1 MNVAVNGALR
11 VSDALCNRDEPV
23 RARHRKQVQG
33 GGVENGE
40 DGGVGADAEGE
51 GEDGDCREA
60 RGLAQHAEAEAQILR
75 EAFDEA
81 DAAGL
86 AALFLDA
93 FEAAE
98 FESRAAESFGARD
111 AGAEEI
117 FSVGVDVG
125 AKLGVHVGLHVGAT
139 QDGAGPGAETSEKCH
154 VTSSSSWC
162 ETVTRAR
169 ETRKVEILRLAAL
182 AQDDDA

>member
-98 FESRAAESFGARD
+98 FEARAAESFRARD
-111 AGAEEI
+111 RSEERRVGKECGSRGAEYLR
-117 FSVGVDVG
+117 
-125 AKLGVHVGLHVGAT
+125 K
-139 QDGAGPGAETSEKCH
+139 EKGG
-154 VTSSSSWC
+154 TLSWS
-162 ETVTRAR
+162 TKQT
-169 ETRKVEILRLAAL
+169 T
-182 AQDDDA
+182 DA